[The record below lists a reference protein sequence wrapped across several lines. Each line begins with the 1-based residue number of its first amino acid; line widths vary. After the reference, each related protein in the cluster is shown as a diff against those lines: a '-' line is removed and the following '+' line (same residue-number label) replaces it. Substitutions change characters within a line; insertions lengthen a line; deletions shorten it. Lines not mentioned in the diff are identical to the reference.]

1 MYTPIKIVVADDHDI
16 FREGFRLLLKDQ
28 SEVELAGEAENGR
41 RLIEL
46 VDATVPD
53 VVITDIKMPLIDGVE
68 ACRVIRQSHPHIHV
82 IALTNFN
89 EYSLI
94 VDMLEA
100 GAKGYLLKN
109 TNRNDLIQA
118 VKAVH
123 AGNTYYCAAASDK
136 LTQIIAESRL
146 NPYRSRPKPEF
157 TDRELELMRLI
168 CQQYTS
174 KEIATI
180 MHVSVRTIE
189 GWRERIQEK
198 TGLRNAVGI
207 ALYAVKKG
215 FVKIEDLTFN
225 TYIRHKYGCTS
236 CMIVHLKKLAPSGKL
251 LFRSLMHLK
260 KLVRTKMKVKVIQKA
275 VGCCCA

>member
-46 VDATVPD
+46 VDATIPD

-225 TYIRHKYGCTS
+225 T
-236 CMIVHLKKLAPSGKL
+236 
-251 LFRSLMHLK
+251 
-260 KLVRTKMKVKVIQKA
+260 
-275 VGCCCA
+275 